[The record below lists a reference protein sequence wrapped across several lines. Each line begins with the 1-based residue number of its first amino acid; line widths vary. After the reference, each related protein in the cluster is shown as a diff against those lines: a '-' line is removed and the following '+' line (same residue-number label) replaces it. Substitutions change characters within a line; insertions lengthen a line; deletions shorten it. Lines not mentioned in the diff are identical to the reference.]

1 MPELRKDPVLGRWT
15 IVATERVPRPADL
28 RGPRAPRR
36 GGPCVFCPGYEHET
50 PPEVLAYRDG
60 PTAAPD
66 SPGWRVRVV
75 PNKFPALRREGPVE
89 RRGHGLYDLVSGVGA
104 HEVVVESPDHD
115 RDLGALPLP
124 ALEDV
129 VRAYRDRLLDLRRDE
144 RLRAAMIFK
153 TRGLAAAT
161 GLEHPHAQI
170 LATPILPTVL
180 GEEIEQARAYHDY
193 RERCL
198 FCDIVHQELD
208 DGRRLVLVGEHVLAF
223 TPFASRAPFETW
235 ILPRRHA
242 AAFES
247 AWPNEQQDFARVL
260 HAVLATLDRLLDA
273 PPLTLL
279 VHTAPFAD
287 AESPSFHWHVEL
299 TPHLLPGTGFA
310 RGSGLVV
317 NPLPPEDAA
326 RFLREGRG

>member
-15 IVATERVPRPADL
+15 IVATERVVRPADL

-36 GGPCVFCPGYEHET
+36 GGPCVFCPGHEHET
-50 PPEVLAYRDG
+50 PPELLAYRDG

-75 PNKFPALRREGPVE
+75 PNKFPALRREGALE

-115 RDLGALPLP
+115 RDLGALAVP

-129 VRAYRDRLLDLRRDE
+129 VRAYRDRLLELRRDE
-144 RLRAAMIFK
+144 RLRAAVVFK
-153 TRGLAAAT
+153 TRGLATAT

-180 GEEIEQARAYHDY
+180 GEEIEQARLYHDY

-198 FCDIVHQELD
+198 FCDIVQQELD
-208 DGRRLVLVGEHVLAF
+208 DGRRLVVVGEHVLAF
-223 TPFASRAPFETW
+223 SPFASRGPFETW
-235 ILPRRHA
+235 ILPRRHS

-247 AWPNEQQDFARVL
+247 AWPNEQQDLARVL
-260 HAVLATLDRLLDA
+260 HAVLAALDRLLDE

-287 AESPSFHWHVEL
+287 AESPSFHWHVEV
-299 TPHLLPGTGFA
+299 TPQVLPGTGFA

-326 RFLREGRG
+326 RFLRDARG